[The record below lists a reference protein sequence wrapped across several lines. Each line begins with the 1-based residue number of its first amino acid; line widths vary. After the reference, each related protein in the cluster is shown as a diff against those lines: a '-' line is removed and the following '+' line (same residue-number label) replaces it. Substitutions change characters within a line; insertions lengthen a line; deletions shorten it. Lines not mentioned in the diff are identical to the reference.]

1 MNANIETENG
11 NIKSVN
17 LSLNP
22 LEFALMRK
30 IFNLTCIYTE
40 LNEKDGQTAAEIYK
54 TLDGELRKRQRL

>member
-17 LSLNP
+17 LNLNP

-30 IFNLTCIYTE
+30 ILNLTCVYTE
-40 LNEKDGQTAAEIYK
+40 LNETDGRTAAEIYK
-54 TLDGELRKRQRL
+54 TLDGELKKRQRT